1 MRRAIV
7 CLLTHF
13 LADRCVSSWGVVH
26 AAAAGIYIAYACCDP
41 TRPAT
46 APPTNAERI
55 VKFIFIFM
63 AWLCFNA
70 ARWQRVSALYLPHS
84 TFLVSWQRYSAA
96 IAATPCPC
104 PCPTLPL
111 PCLPLNCACVRVCV
125 CDFCFVSFQCVP
137 LPSLHFLCLALS
149 VFAAGQLNC
158 FAFYLPLVFYHS
170 LPLSLSLSLPPF
182 IFDNFYFIGQAFFA
196 LAMHFLGQQMFAV

>member
-1 MRRAIV
+1 M
-7 CLLTHF
+7 LTNF
-13 LADRCVSSWGVVH
+13 LADRCVRIWGVAH
-26 AAAAGIYIAYACCDP
+26 AAAGIYIAYACCDP

-46 APPTNAERI
+46 APPTHAERI
-55 VKFIFIFM
+55 VKFIFIFI

-70 ARWQRVSALYLPHS
+70 ARSQRVSALYLPHS
-84 TFLVSWQRYSAA
+84 TFLVSWQSYSVA
-96 IAATPCPC
+96 IGATPC

-111 PCLPLNCACVRVCV
+111 PCLPLNCACACV

-137 LPSLHFLCLALS
+137 LPSLQFLCLALS

-170 LPLSLSLSLPPF
+170 LPLSVPF